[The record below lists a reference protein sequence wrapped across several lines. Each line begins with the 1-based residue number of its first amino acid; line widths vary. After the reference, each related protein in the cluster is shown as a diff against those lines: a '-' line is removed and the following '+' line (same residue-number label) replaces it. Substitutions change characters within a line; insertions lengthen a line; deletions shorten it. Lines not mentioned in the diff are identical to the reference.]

1 MIPKRVL
8 IVIVTLSIC
17 SAVAYSQ
24 NKTLIP
30 DLVSQSQ
37 VQGDVCHV
45 YVVDVEKAKKGFN
58 EYSDTG
64 NLQAMAAA
72 ETTFPEFR
80 TVVGEEELTT
90 KTFSFPNSRFIITAS
105 IYYTDESMASSNS
118 SSSVLVGVVVSPK
131 AQKDALSATDNAVS
145 ESTLK
150 DLDTVRV
157 KKYLK
162 VNSRLYLV
170 GVECKNGRK

>member
-1 MIPKRVL
+1 MITKRVL
-8 IVIVTLSIC
+8 MVIVTLSIC
-17 SAVAYSQ
+17 SAVTYSQ
-24 NKTLIP
+24 NKSSTPELVPQPQIP
-30 DLVSQSQ
+30 
-37 VQGDVCHV
+37 GDICHV
-45 YVVDVEKAKKGFN
+45 YVVDIAKARKAFN

-64 NLQAMAAA
+64 NVQAMAAA

-80 TVVGEEELTT
+80 TVIGEEELTT
-90 KTFSFPNSRFIITAS
+90 KTFPFPNSHLIITAS

-118 SSSVLVGVVVSPK
+118 SSSMLVGVVVSPK
-131 AQKDALSATDNAVS
+131 AQRDAISAADNAVS

-170 GVECKNGRK
+170 GVECKSGRK